1 MASANKELEEEV
13 IKAGNK
19 LFDPPS
25 VEDLLR
31 LLFETGVPWEYYPEK
46 VFSSMKTIMVLVLEE
61 GDLSEDTAL
70 NLLSPILDSLNNDNE
85 VVLPIAPK
93 LGESVLQ
100 SCPTQLKIY
109 LRQSPKED
117 CSSIIGSDS
126 VSS

>member
-31 LLFETGVPWEYYPEK
+31 ALFEIFREYYPEK

-109 LRQSPKED
+109 LRQVAMLSLAH
-117 CSSIIGSDS
+117 SRTAAAA
-126 VSS
+126 